1 MILKNK
7 AENPTHAIFGIATD
21 GTIINAPISKFPHG
35 LIAGAT
41 GSGKSVMINTILM
54 SVMTIAHPD
63 EVKFLIIDPKGN
75 EFGNYKGLPF
85 MLADPII
92 DLSQSKNAL
101 EYLAN
106 EMDYRMQLFQK
117 HGGKKSIEAFN
128 EAVEKGEIKGVDKL
142 PYIILMIDE
151 LADLMSQYK
160 DDVQGTIKRLGAKAR
175 AAGVHMLLST
185 QTPRREFIDGAI
197 KANVPTK
204 IVLMVASY
212 TDSLVALGKP
222 GAEELKPHGD
232 FYASIGGGKIVRGQA
247 PLIEDDEIAEIF
259 EELREKY
266 PAPELID
273 IDQAVVDA
281 ELRYKRMVAEN
292 TGKNPEDVTV
302 ENVGATTDSSKETIK
317 STRTEEEKEKAK
329 KEHKEAMKKIA
340 EDEKSGNTGA
350 KEVSIDASAFSLKA
364 RNERRRKEGEAE
376 RKPQSGVIP
385 ASNSR
390 RKKRQSAKQSNNEN
404 VSSTKYE
411 TETAKANVMN
421 KTVQTSNKDKVSNT
435 KKKALQSEK
444 TSVQKRESHRVTN
457 TKRDKPMNTIAN
469 RRRSTSVKKKPSNST
484 GSPLARKR

>member
-1 MILKNK
+1 KN
-7 AENPTHAIFGIATD
+7 
-21 GTIINAPISKFPHG
+21 
-35 LIAGAT
+35 
-41 GSGKSVMINTILM
+41 
-54 SVMTIAHPD
+54 
-63 EVKFLIIDPKGN
+63 
-75 EFGNYKGLPF
+75 
-85 MLADPII
+85 
-92 DLSQSKNAL
+92 
-101 EYLAN
+101 
-106 EMDYRMQLFQK
+106 
-117 HGGKKSIEAFN
+117 IEAFN
-128 EAVEKGEIKGVDKL
+128 EAVEKGEIKDVDKL

-151 LADLMSQYK
+151 LADLMSLYK

-175 AAGVHMLLST
+175 ASGVHMLLST

-204 IVLMVASY
+204 IVLMVANY
-212 TDSLVALGKP
+212 TDSLVALGEP

-329 KEHKEAMKKIA
+329 KEHKEAMKKIT

-350 KEVSIDASAFSLKA
+350 KEVSIDVSAFSLKA
-364 RNERRRKEGEAE
+364 RNER
-376 RKPQSGVIP
+376 
-385 ASNSR
+385 
-390 RKKRQSAKQSNNEN
+390 
-404 VSSTKYE
+404 
-411 TETAKANVMN
+411 
-421 KTVQTSNKDKVSNT
+421 
-435 KKKALQSEK
+435 
-444 TSVQKRESHRVTN
+444 
-457 TKRDKPMNTIAN
+457 
-469 RRRSTSVKKKPSNST
+469 
-484 GSPLARKR
+484 